1 MRILFRQASKSP
13 IFEQMGIKNCC
24 FKLIDLKS
32 DRAKVTYKEHYH
44 TCLELHVLLSGEQVY
59 RVGEVEYRLKK
70 GDILFF
76 PSSVRHC
83 AVKTETDTLKLGVMF
98 ELTPTSPFTVPDRV
112 LQTVAVEGLS
122 STVEMLREDHTSRG
136 GGGSL
141 YEAYAMSTLLFLLR
155 PVMLRRKPSALST
168 EDGSEIDL
176 RVAMARQYIADNI
189 ELHPTIE
196 EVAAYCYL
204 GTKQLTRLFLCA
216 EGMTLNAYIREQK
229 IAHIRR
235 LLSDSDLPLSEISD
249 RMQFSS
255 EYYFNTY
262 FKSHTG
268 MTPGKYR
275 QMMKG

>member
-1 MRILFRQASKSP
+1 
-13 IFEQMGIKNCC
+13 
-24 FKLIDLKS
+24 
-32 DRAKVTYKEHYH
+32 
-44 TCLELHVLLSGEQVY
+44 
-59 RVGEVEYRLKK
+59 
-70 GDILFF
+70 
-76 PSSVRHC
+76 
-83 AVKTETDTLKLGVMF
+83 
-98 ELTPTSPFTVPDRV
+98 
-112 LQTVAVEGLS
+112 
-122 STVEMLREDHTSRG
+122 
-136 GGGSL
+136 
-141 YEAYAMSTLLFLLR
+141 
-155 PVMLRRKPSALST
+155 MLRRKPSALST

-204 GTKQLTRLFLCA
+204 GTKQLTRMFLCA

-275 QMMKG
+275 QMMKDNARYVVSAHIKAIVEKVHPGDNFNGSQLASAFNRFVRSKFGLSKLADLKIEQRDEALELVTSLEKLLR

>member
-44 TCLELHVLLSGEQVY
+44 TCLELHVLLLGEQVY

-141 YEAYAMSTLLFLLR
+141 YEAYAMSTLLLLLR

>member
-1 MRILFRQASKSP
+1 MRILFRQAEKSP
-13 IFEQMGIKNCC
+13 FFEQMGVRNCC

-32 DRAKVTYKEHYH
+32 DRSRITYKEHYH
-44 TCLELHVLLSGEQVY
+44 TCLELHAVLSGEQVY
-59 RVGEVEYRLKK
+59 RVGENDYRLKK

-76 PSSVRHC
+76 PSSIRHC
-83 AVKTETDTLKLGVMF
+83 AVKNETDTVKLGAML
-98 ELTPTSPFTVPDRV
+98 ELTPNAPFSVPDRV
-112 LQTVAVEGLS
+112 VQTLAPEGLLPA
-122 STVEMLREDHTSRG
+122 VDILREDHSSRG
-136 GGGSL
+136 GGGDL
-141 YEAYAMSTLLFLLR
+141 YEGYAMSVLLLLLR
-155 PVMLRRKPSALST
+155 PVMLRRKAST
-168 EDGSEIDL
+168 LPTSDETEGDL

-196 EVAAYCYL
+196 DVAAYCYL

-249 RMQFSS
+249 RMRFSS